1 MVLILIH
8 HPSSLKVTISPSML
22 TMGSSSAMNHSDF
35 RASEVKDKIFN
46 TQDREFLSV
55 LEDLMDLDDP
65 LHSQNKI
72 INAKLTSESSLEY
85 LVTFVQILFLT

>member
-8 HPSSLKVTISPSML
+8 HPSSLKVTTSPSML
-22 TMGSSSAMNHSDF
+22 TMGSSSAMNHCDF
-35 RASEVKDKIFN
+35 HASEVKDKIFN

-55 LEDLMDLDDP
+55 LEDLMDLDDL

-72 INAKLTSESSLEY
+72 INAKLTSEG
-85 LVTFVQILFLT
+85 